1 MTVLPMSQIPLTI
14 EDLLLQQNI
23 ITAAQA
29 SQVKLENI
37 NSGKPI
43 DQILLERNIVPEA
56 AVIQAKAQLL
66 GLPFIS
72 VTGRPISPEVLNL
85 VPESA
90 ARRYNLIPFDKDI
103 SSVSVAMA
111 DPLDLQVI
119 QFLERRTGLQV
130 KRYIATPTD
139 ISKTIDSQYSQ
150 NLTNVVTTALKEVSR
165 GLPNATQNNESEQS
179 QIIEKDAS
187 VASIVTQLIEYAI
200 QANASDIHIEPE
212 EKQTRVRYRLD
223 GILHEKIIL
232 PKALHDAVLSRVK
245 ILSGLKIDERRLP
258 QDGRFTFNLG
268 GKEVDLRVSTLPT
281 VYGEKAVLRLLAKST
296 QAPTLPEL
304 GLHGVALKVL
314 EAQMT
319 RPHGIIIICGP
330 TGSGKTTTLYSILSR
345 LSTSKVNILTIE
357 DPVEYQIPG
366 ANQVQANP
374 AIGLTFA
381 SALRSFLRQD
391 PNIMLVGEIRDTE
404 TAELAIQAALTGH
417 QVFSTLH
424 TNSAAGA
431 LPRLLDM
438 GTEPF
443 LVASSVNVVVGQRIL
458 RKICP
463 HCIVSYTP
471 PPEITQNIQQVLG
484 KMMPNKP
491 VVLYK
496 GNGCTSCGHTGY
508 QGRTGIYEVLP
519 VTDKITRLI
528 LERASSGDIE
538 QQAVSEG
545 MITLKQDGYFKALEG
560 VTTMEEVLRVGQD

>member
-1 MTVLPMSQIPLTI
+1 MSQVPLTI
-14 EDLLLQQNI
+14 EDLLIAQGTL
-23 ITAAQA
+23 TAAQV

-43 DQILLERNIVPEA
+43 DQIILERKLVPEA
-56 AVIQAKAQLL
+56 AIIQAKAQLL
-66 GLPFIS
+66 GLPFITVS
-72 VTGRPISPEVLNL
+72 GRPISPEVLNL

-90 ARRYNLIPFDKDI
+90 ARRYNLIPFDKDLT
-103 SSVSVAMA
+103 SVSVAMF

-130 KRYIATPTD
+130 KRYLATSSD
-139 ISKTIDSQYSQ
+139 ITKSIESQYSQ
-150 NLTNVVTTALKEVSR
+150 NLTSVVTTALKEVSKDQPVP
-165 GLPNATQNNESEQS
+165 GESRQEES

-187 VASIVTQLIEYAI
+187 VASIVTQLIEYAV

-258 QDGRFTFNLG
+258 QDGRFTFNFG

-296 QAPTLPEL
+296 LAPTLPEL

-314 EAQMT
+314 EAQMS

-330 TGSGKTTTLYSILSR
+330 TGSGKTTTLYSILSK
-345 LSTSKVNILTIE
+345 LSTAKVNILTIE

-443 LVASSVNVVVGQRIL
+443 LVASSVNVAVGQRIL

-463 HCIVSYTP
+463 HCQVSYNP
-471 PPEITQNIQQVLG
+471 PPEIVQNIQQVLG
-484 KMMPNKP
+484 KMLPNKP
-491 VVLYK
+491 IVLYK
-496 GNGCTSCGHTGY
+496 GNGCPSCGHTGY

-519 VTDKITRLI
+519 VTEKITRLI
-528 LERASSGDIE
+528 LERASTGDIE
-538 QQAVSEG
+538 QQAVQEG